1 VSKTYKAQLL
11 TPDGSKFEGEV
22 QSATLPGVNGSFQ
35 ILFNHAPIVSALDIG
50 RVELVDKDK
59 HESLYA
65 VTGGFI
71 EMKDNL
77 LTILAEKA
85 EEKTEID
92 KEEARQYLNQ
102 IKSKL
107 KSIKNGREEFEVALK
122 VAENRLKIA
131 EL

>member
-1 VSKTYKAQLL
+1 MSKTFKAQLL

-35 ILFNHAPIVSALDIG
+35 ILFNHAPIVSALGIG
-50 RVELVDKDK
+50 RIELVDKDN

-65 VTGGFI
+65 VTGGFV
-71 EMKDNL
+71 EMKENL

-85 EEKTEID
+85 EEKTEIN
-92 KEEARQYLNQ
+92 KEEALLYRNE

>member
-1 VSKTYKAQLL
+1 MSKTYKAQLL

-35 ILFNHAPIVSALDIG
+35 ILFNHAPIVSALGIG
-50 RVELVDKDK
+50 RIELVDKDK

-92 KEEARQYLNQ
+92 KEEARQYRNE

-107 KSIKNGREEFEVALK
+107 KSIKDGREEFEVALK

>member
-1 VSKTYKAQLL
+1 VSKTFKAQLL
-11 TPDGSKFEGEV
+11 TPDGSKFDGEV
-22 QSATLPGVNGSFQ
+22 KSVTMPGVNGSFQ

-50 RVELVDKDK
+50 RIKLVDADD
-59 HESLYA
+59 HEFLYA
-65 VTGGFI
+65 VTGGFV
-71 EMKDNL
+71 EMNDNL

-92 KEEARQYLNQ
+92 KEEARLYRNE

-107 KSIKNGREEFEVALK
+107 KSIKEGREEFEVALK
-122 VAENRLKIA
+122 IAENRLKIT

>member
-1 VSKTYKAQLL
+1 MSKTYKAQLL

>member
-1 VSKTYKAQLL
+1 MSNTFKAQLL
-11 TPDGSKFEGEV
+11 TPDGSKFEGEL
-22 QSATLPGVNGSFQ
+22 QSATLPGVYGSFQ
-35 ILFNHAPIVSALDIG
+35 ILFNHAPIVSALGIG
-50 RVELVDKDK
+50 RIELVDKES

-65 VTGGFI
+65 VTGGFV

-92 KEEARQYLNQ
+92 KEEALLYRNE

-107 KSIKNGREEFEVALK
+107 KSIKDGREEFEVALK

>member
-1 VSKTYKAQLL
+1 MSKTFKAQLL
-11 TPDGSKFEGEV
+11 TPDGSKFDGEV
-22 QSATLPGVNGSFQ
+22 KSVTMPGVNGSFQ

-50 RVELVDKDK
+50 RIKLVDADD
-59 HESLYA
+59 HEFLYA
-65 VTGGFI
+65 VTGGFV
-71 EMKDNL
+71 EMNDNL

-92 KEEARQYLNQ
+92 KEEARLYRNE

-107 KSIKNGREEFEVALK
+107 KSIKEGREEFEVALK
-122 VAENRLKIA
+122 IAENRLKIT

>member
-1 VSKTYKAQLL
+1 MSNTYKAQLL
-11 TPDGSKFEGEV
+11 TPDGSKFDGEV
-22 QSATLPGVNGSFQ
+22 QSVTLPGVNGSFQ
-35 ILFNHAPIVSALDIG
+35 ILFNHAPIVSALGIG
-50 RVELVDKDK
+50 RIELVDKDK

-65 VTGGFI
+65 VTGGFV

-92 KEEARQYLNQ
+92 KEEARQYRNE

-107 KSIKNGREEFEVALK
+107 KSIKDGREEFEVALK

>member
-1 VSKTYKAQLL
+1 MSNIYKAQLL

-22 QSATLPGVNGSFQ
+22 KSATLPGVNGSFQ
-35 ILFNHAPIVSALDIG
+35 VLFNHAPIVSALGIG
-50 RVELVDKDK
+50 RIELVDKAG
-59 HESLYA
+59 HEFLYA

-71 EMKDNL
+71 EMNDNL

-92 KEEARQYLNQ
+92 KEEAKLYLNQ
-102 IKSKL
+102 VKSKL
-107 KSIKNGREEFEVALK
+107 KSIKDGREEFEVALK
-122 VAENRLKIA
+122 IAENRLKIA

>member
-1 VSKTYKAQLL
+1 MSNTYKAQLL

-22 QSATLPGVNGSFQ
+22 KSATLPGVNGSFQ
-35 ILFNHAPIVSALDIG
+35 ILFNHAPIVSALGIG
-50 RVELVDKDK
+50 RIVLVDKEN

-65 VTGGFI
+65 VTGGFV

-92 KEEARQYLNQ
+92 KEEARLYINE

-107 KSIKNGREEFEVALK
+107 KSIKNGREEFEVSLK
-122 VAENRLKIA
+122 IAENRLKIA

>member
-1 VSKTYKAQLL
+1 MSNTFKAQLL

-35 ILFNHAPIVSALDIG
+35 ILFNHAPIVSALGIG
-50 RVELVDKDK
+50 RIELVDKDN

-65 VTGGFI
+65 VTGGFV
-71 EMKDNL
+71 EMKENL

-85 EEKTEID
+85 EEKTEIN
-92 KEEARQYLNQ
+92 KEEALLYRNEV
-102 IKSKL
+102 KSKL

>member
-1 VSKTYKAQLL
+1 MANTFKAQLL
-11 TPDGSKFEGEV
+11 TPDGSKFDGEV

-35 ILFNHAPIVSALDIG
+35 ILFNHAPIVSAMGIG
-50 RVELVDKDK
+50 RIGLVDKDK

-65 VTGGFI
+65 VTGGFV
-71 EMKDNL
+71 EMNDNL

-92 KEEARQYLNQ
+92 KEEARQYLNEV
-102 IKSKL
+102 KSKL
-107 KSIKNGREEFEVALK
+107 KSIKDGREEFEIALK

>member
-1 VSKTYKAQLL
+1 VSNTYKAQLL
-11 TPDGSKFEGEV
+11 TPDGSKFDGEV
-22 QSATLPGVNGSFQ
+22 QSVTLPGVNGSFQ
-35 ILFNHAPIVSALDIG
+35 ILFNHAPIVSALGIG
-50 RVELVDKDK
+50 RIELVDKDK

-65 VTGGFI
+65 VTGGFV

-92 KEEARQYLNQ
+92 KEEARQYRNE

-107 KSIKNGREEFEVALK
+107 KSIKDGREEFEVALK

>member
-1 VSKTYKAQLL
+1 MSNTYKAQLL
-11 TPDGSKFEGEV
+11 TPDGSRFDGEV

-35 ILFNHAPIVSALDIG
+35 ILFNHAPIVSALGIG
-50 RVELVDKDK
+50 RIELVDKDN
-59 HESLYA
+59 HASLYA
-65 VTGGFI
+65 VTGGFV

-92 KEEARQYLNQ
+92 KEEARLYINE

-107 KSIKNGREEFEVALK
+107 KSIKNGREEFEVSLK
-122 VAENRLKIA
+122 IAENRLKIA

>member
-1 VSKTYKAQLL
+1 MSNIFKAQLL
-11 TPDGSKFEGEV
+11 TPDGPKFEGEV
-22 QSATLPGVNGSFQ
+22 KSTTLPGVNGSFQ
-35 ILFNHAPIVSALDIG
+35 ILFNHAPIVSALGIG
-50 RVELVDKDK
+50 RIELVDKGG
-59 HESLYA
+59 HEFQYA
-65 VTGGFI
+65 VTGGFV
-71 EMKDNL
+71 EMNDNL

-92 KEEARQYLNQ
+92 KEEAKLYINQ

-107 KSIKNGREEFEVALK
+107 KSIKDGREDFEVALK

>member
-1 VSKTYKAQLL
+1 MSNTFKAQLL
-11 TPDGSKFEGEV
+11 TPDGSKFDGEV

-35 ILFNHAPIVSALDIG
+35 ILFNHAPIVSALGIG
-50 RVELVDKDK
+50 RIVLVDKDK
-59 HESLYA
+59 QESLYA
-65 VTGGFI
+65 VTGGFV
-71 EMKDNL
+71 EMNENI

-92 KEEARQYLNQ
+92 KEEARQYRNE

-122 VAENRLKIA
+122 IAENRLKIA

>member
-1 VSKTYKAQLL
+1 MSKTFKAQLL

-22 QSATLPGVNGSFQ
+22 QSATLPGVKGSFQ
-35 ILFNHAPIVSALDIG
+35 ILFNHAPIVSALGIG
-50 RVELVDKDK
+50 RIELMDVDMN
-59 HESLYA
+59 ESLYA
-65 VTGGFI
+65 VTGGFV
-71 EMKDNL
+71 EMKENL

-85 EEKTEID
+85 EEKTEIN
-92 KEEARQYLNQ
+92 KEEARFYLNE

-107 KSIKNGREEFEVALK
+107 KSIKNGREEFEIALK

>member
-1 VSKTYKAQLL
+1 MSNIFKAQLL
-11 TPDGSKFEGEV
+11 TPDGPKFEGEV
-22 QSATLPGVNGSFQ
+22 KSTTLPGVNGSFQ
-35 ILFNHAPIVSALDIG
+35 ILFNHAPIVSALGIG
-50 RVELVDKDK
+50 RIELVDKGG
-59 HESLYA
+59 HEFQYA
-65 VTGGFI
+65 VTGGFV
-71 EMKDNL
+71 EMNDNL

-92 KEEARQYLNQ
+92 TEEAKLYINQ

-107 KSIKNGREEFEVALK
+107 KSIKDGREDFEVALK